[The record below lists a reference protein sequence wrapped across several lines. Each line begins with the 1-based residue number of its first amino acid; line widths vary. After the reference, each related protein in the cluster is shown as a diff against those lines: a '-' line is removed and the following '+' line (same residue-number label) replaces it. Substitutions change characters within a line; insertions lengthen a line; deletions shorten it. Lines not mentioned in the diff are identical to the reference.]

1 MESES
6 YTKKII
12 NKTNKD
18 SSDLLQ
24 KAFDWSIWKQE
35 VVLSK
40 PKEKFNIEELRSKY
54 AEFDLNSQEA
64 IKACNAFAKTKC
76 KSIISGQKVHIL
88 ASLPHVKH
96 AKDFDWNGWLSAGL
110 KALKKR
116 SEKAHIN
123 IINEVVQ
130 MGKELSEEDQQFFSE
145 CIEHFLLNGLQNL
158 YNGYYKGLLNNL
170 ENIEDVIAA
179 SERINNWSEEELKHT
194 VQFFF

>member
-12 NKTNKD
+12 NTRNKN
-18 SSDLLQ
+18 SSELLQ
-24 KAFDWSIWKQE
+24 QAFNWSLWKEE

-64 IKACNAFAKTKC
+64 IKTCNAFAKAKC
-76 KSIISGQKVHIL
+76 KSVISGQKVHIL

-96 AKDFDWNGWLSAGL
+96 AHSFDWNGWLSAGL

-116 SEKAHIN
+116 SEKAHVS
-123 IINEVVQ
+123 IINEVALI
-130 MGKELSEEDQQFFSE
+130 GEGLSEEDQQFFSE
-145 CIEHFLLNGLQNL
+145 CIEYFLLNGLQSL
-158 YNGYYKGLLNNL
+158 YNGYYKELLGKL
-170 ENIEDVIAA
+170 ENIEDVITA
-179 SERINNWSEEELKHT
+179 SERINNWAEEELKHT
-194 VQFFF
+194 IEFFY